1 MISPPPS
8 FKIYCP
14 PPDPGHTWLRP
25 LCEAWWQASS
35 VRHPAAL
42 LVVVGQAQP
51 PGLDLPIRGE
61 YCAPPITAHLVPA
74 AAGVLALPPEL
85 LQRIVLCP
93 GIAWES
99 KYLQKN
105 DLRKAFRNET
115 FLLRSLTIVLH
126 KMCSYPA
133 LTQSPPGGHLES
145 RNTAA
150 LLCRLTGG
158 L

>member
-8 FKIYCP
+8 LKIYCP

-115 FLLRSLTIVLH
+115 FLLVPNYSATQNVLLSCLDSISTRWPPRVPQYCRASL
-126 KMCSYPA
+126 
-133 LTQSPPGGHLES
+133 
-145 RNTAA
+145 
-150 LLCRLTGG
+150 
-158 L
+158 